1 MPVLVFLL
9 GVFGI
14 VWYIAWLMVVYES
27 PAVHPTI
34 SSEERNLIQATALD
48 LSKVRIAALLFNRV
62 IRVI

>member
-1 MPVLVFLL
+1 MSVLVFLL

-14 VWYIAWLMVVYES
+14 VWYIAWLVVVYES